1 MKTTLKTLSIFL
13 CALLLSVGLAACS
26 DDTDP
31 AEAEVFTDVYKGKIS
46 YVNLKTD
53 KKISA
58 NDGKVT
64 VVKLGNS
71 YSFHFNNGIPDLTN
85 IKFSKKDDN
94 TFVSIGSDGL
104 KGIKI
109 DESKL
114 HILYV
119 KGKETWTADCTR

>member
-1 MKTTLKTLSIFL
+1 MKTTLKTLSIFV
-13 CALLLSVGLAACS
+13 CTLLLTVGFAACS

-31 AEAEVFTDVYKGKIS
+31 AEAKVFTDVYKGKIS
-46 YVNLKTD
+46 YVNFKTG
-53 KKISA
+53 KNIPA

-64 VVKLGNS
+64 VTKLGNS
-71 YSFHFNNGIPDLTN
+71 YSFFFNNGIPDLIN
-85 IKFSKKDDN
+85 IKFSKQGDN

-109 DESKL
+109 DKSSL